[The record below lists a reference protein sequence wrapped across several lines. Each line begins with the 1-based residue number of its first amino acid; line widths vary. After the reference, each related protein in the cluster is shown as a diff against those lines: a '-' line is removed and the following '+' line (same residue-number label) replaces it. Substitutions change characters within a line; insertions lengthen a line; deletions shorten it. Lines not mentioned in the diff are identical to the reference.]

1 MGTYKKGILGSFSG
15 KVGTVVG
22 SYWKGISYMR
32 SVSGKKRGT
41 PSSAQVEQQMKFAIM
56 IKFHEA
62 FKALL
67 PKTFANL
74 SKTMSP
80 ANYAISHNLRDAI
93 TGVYPNFSVDYHN
106 VLLSQGKL
114 HNAGVANAEGDGA
127 GKIKFNWFDNSGDT
141 DSAKATDKSILI
153 AYCAETNESVFTLN
167 GPARSRETAVLNV
180 SLFSGKAVETWIA
193 FISED
198 GKLVSRSSYLGNV
211 MVE

>member
-32 SVSGKKRGT
+32 SVSGKKKGT
-41 PSSAQVEQQMKFAIM
+41 PSSAQVEQQMKFAII

-74 SKTMSP
+74 SHTMSP
-80 ANYAISHNLRDAI
+80 VNYAISHNLKNAI
-93 TGVYPNFSVDYHN
+93 TGVYPNFSVDYHKA
-106 VLLSQGKL
+106 LLSQGIL
-114 HNAGVANAEGDGA
+114 HNASAPSIESNGA
-127 GKIKFNWFDNSGDT
+127 GKIKFNWVDNSGDT
-141 DSAKATDKSILI
+141 DGAKATDKSILV
-153 AYCAETNESVFTLN
+153 AYCAETNEAVFTLN
-167 GPARSRETAVLNV
+167 GPSRVAETAVLNV
-180 SLFSGKAVETWIA
+180 ALFGGKAVETWIA

-198 GKLVSRSSYLGNV
+198 GKLVSRSTYLGNV

>member
-32 SVSGKKRGT
+32 SISGKKKGT

-62 FKALL
+62 FMALL
-67 PKTFANL
+67 PKTFANF

-80 ANYAISHNLRDAI
+80 ANYAISHNLKDAI
-93 TGVYPNFSVDYHN
+93 TGVYPNFSVDYHK
-106 VLLSQGKL
+106 VLLSLGKL
-114 HNAGVANAEGDGA
+114 HNAGAPSIESNGA
-127 GKIKFNWFDNSGDT
+127 GKIKFNWVDNSGDT
-141 DSAKATDKSILI
+141 DSAKATDKSILV
-153 AYCAETNESVFTLN
+153 AYCAETNEAVFTLN
-167 GPARSRETAVLNV
+167 GPSRVAETAVLNV
-180 SLFSGKAVETWIA
+180 ALFGGKGVETFLA

-198 GKLVSRSSYLGNV
+198 GKLVSRSTYLGNV